1 MHASLEFGNAC
12 ADAHMNVKT
21 IEFSKLTSSLYTQKG
36 SQKEVIQLL
45 KVINIHTLHFAKC

>member
-21 IEFSKLTSSLYTQKG
+21 IEFSKLTASLYTQKD
-36 SQKEVIQLL
+36 L
-45 KVINIHTLHFAKC
+45 KRK